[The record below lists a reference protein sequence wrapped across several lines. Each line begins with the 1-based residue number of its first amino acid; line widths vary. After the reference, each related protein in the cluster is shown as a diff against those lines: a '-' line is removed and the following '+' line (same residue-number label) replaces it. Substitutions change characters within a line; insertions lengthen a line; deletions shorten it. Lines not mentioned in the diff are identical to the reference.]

1 MIYLVTFANEMCVN
15 RTKSYGLKRGLQAP
29 HVVFAK
35 YIK

>member
-1 MIYLVTFANEMCVN
+1 MIYLVTSAHEMCVN
-15 RTKSYGLKRGLQAP
+15 RSKSHCLKRGLQAP